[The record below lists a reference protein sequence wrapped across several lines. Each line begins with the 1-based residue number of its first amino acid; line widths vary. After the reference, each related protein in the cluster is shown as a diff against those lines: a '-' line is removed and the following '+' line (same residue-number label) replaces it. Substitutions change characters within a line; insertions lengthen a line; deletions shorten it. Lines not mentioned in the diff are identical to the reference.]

1 MEETRSCVCCNVN
14 KLLSE
19 YYYIIKENRYN
30 KKCKSCVS
38 NQSKKHYISR
48 KSFHI
53 TEISEKE
60 CISCYQVKHINQYYK
75 ERKQTDGHSNKCIHC
90 TREYNQKYYHTFTSP
105 KLTSTIPEN
114 HKKCNHCDQILPFSE
129 YNKIRKNQPQLNPYC
144 KSCNTIKYKEW
155 KEKNGREWGRNY
167 VNNKRKTDPQFKIK
181 QLLRG
186 RYLDALKRH
195 TSGGKVNKS
204 HSAID
209 LIGCTIGEYVEFLE
223 NLFYP
228 EMTWENHGTVWE
240 IDHIKPCDAFNL
252 IDPDEQKT
260 CFHYSNTTPLFKTTE
275 IAISLGY
282 NNILGNRNKNNIF

>member
-1 MEETRSCVCCNVN
+1 MEETRSCTHCNEI
-14 KLLSE
+14 KPLPE
-19 YYYIIKENRYN
+19 YYFIKHENRYN
-30 KKCKSCVS
+30 RKCKLCINNHSKSNYGKSKVS
-38 NQSKKHYISR
+38 SKIQIIEKTCITCNTL
-48 KSFHI
+48 KSI
-53 TEISEKE
+53 DS
-60 CISCYQVKHINQYYK
+60 YYK
-75 ERKQTDGHSNKCIHC
+75 QLKQKDGYSNVCIYCHK
-90 TREYNQKYYHTFTSP
+90 EYHTGYRKKSSLKYLNP
-105 KLTSTIPEN
+105 LPEN
-114 HKKCNHCDQILPFSE
+114 HKKCNHCDQILPFPE

-144 KSCNTIKYKEW
+144 KSCSTIKHKEW
-155 KEKNGREWGRNY
+155 VEKNGREWGRNY

-209 LIGCTIGEYVEFLE
+209 LIGCTIDEYVEYLE